1 MKKII
6 VCSSCLCS
14 TCWQGLFMCQ
24 DSLNADIKEIS
35 VDEALKLGKEH
46 PSYIHKYSYE
56 KNNA

>member
-1 MKKII
+1 
-6 VCSSCLCS
+6 
-14 TCWQGLFMCQ
+14 MCQ